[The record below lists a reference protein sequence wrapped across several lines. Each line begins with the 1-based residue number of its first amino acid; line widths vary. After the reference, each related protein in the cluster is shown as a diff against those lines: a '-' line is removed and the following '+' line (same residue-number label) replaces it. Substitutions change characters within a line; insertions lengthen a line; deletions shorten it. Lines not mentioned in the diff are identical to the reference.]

1 MLTHGEALAAFQ
13 NDQRGS
19 AFVQT
24 LILVSVLAL
33 GTVGAVKSLSGQ
45 INRSAECAG
54 QRIVNFDLG
63 VGGCPGAQGEAGT
76 AAFLPIRPA
85 APEATGPA
93 PTATGGIAPLPPG
106 SSDANGSEA
115 GGPVASAADVGAGAG
130 KVPFGEA
137 LAGRDPRPEDLD
149 LARIS
154 ADVYEQTGEG
164 LNGYRLLTDGELNAL
179 GINRSTLEDP
189 ATGFRAAVYVK
200 DGQYVVAFAGTDPT
214 QLGDL
219 AADADQG
226 LGFDSPQYEMAR
238 SLGLR
243 LTEQLGDNVVF
254 TGHSLGGGLASHA
267 ALSTGG
273 TAVTF
278 NAAGL
283 HDETIRSAGLDPEK
297 ARRAAENGQ
306 IRAFRNHNDPLTGA
320 QEGELPIGVG
330 IGLPTVPVSSPLP
343 DAVGNPIV
351 VSGEGHNIG
360 PLIEGLERDL
370 AGNR

>member
-1 MLTHGEALAAFQ
+1 MLEHGGPLAAVW
-13 NDQRGS
+13 DDRRGS
-19 AFVQT
+19 GYVQT
-24 LILVSVLAL
+24 IILVSSLAL
-33 GTVGAVKSLSGQ
+33 GALGAVKSLGSR
-45 INRSAECAG
+45 ISESTDCAG
-54 QRIVNFDLG
+54 RRIVSLD
-63 VGGCPGAQGEAGT
+63 VGGSRCPGAPGEAPV
-76 AAFLPIRPA
+76 FLPNSPAAGEAPA
-85 APEATGPA
+85 APGGVA
-93 PTATGGIAPLPPG
+93 PPGAPG
-106 SSDANGSEA
+106 SSGASGPGADGPTGSA
-115 GGPVASAADVGAGAG
+115 GVGAGAG
-130 KVPFGEA
+130 RVPFGEA

-214 QLGDL
+214 ELGDL
-219 AADADQG
+219 GADIEQG

-238 SLGLR
+238 SLGLK
-243 LTEQLGDNVVF
+243 LAEQLGDDVVF
-254 TGHSLGGGLASHA
+254 TGHSLGGGLASFA
-267 ALSTGG
+267 ALATGG

-283 HDETIRSAGLDPEK
+283 HDETIRSAGLDPDA
-297 ARRAAENGQ
+297 ARQTAANGQ
-306 IRAFRNHNDPLTGA
+306 IRAFRNHNDPLTAA
-320 QEGELPIGVG
+320 QETDLQIGVG
-330 IGLPTVPVSSPLP
+330 IGLPTRPVDSPLP

-351 VSGEGHNIG
+351 LSGEGHNIG

-370 AGNR
+370 AGR